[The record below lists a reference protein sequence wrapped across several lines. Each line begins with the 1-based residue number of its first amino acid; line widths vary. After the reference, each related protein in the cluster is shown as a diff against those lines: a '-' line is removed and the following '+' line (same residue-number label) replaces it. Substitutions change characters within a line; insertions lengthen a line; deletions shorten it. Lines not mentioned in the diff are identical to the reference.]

1 MKTCNGRIRTVAA
14 QRIKSPAKIT
24 KAHYGSAEHKAWRA
38 DVVRRAQGR
47 CERCSR
53 KASRF
58 FADHIREIE
67 DGGDPLDRGNGQA
80 LCGSCHSAKTAEERA
95 HRHGVAP

>member
-1 MKTCNGRIRTVAA
+1 MKTAGNRIRSTAA

-53 KASRF
+53 KASRL

-80 LCGSCHSAKTAEERA
+80 LCGSCHSIKTAEERA
-95 HRHGVAP
+95 RRHGVQ